1 MEWEYNKATSKY
13 KTKKYHI
20 CEKAISVNY
29 DNTQKH
35 AVEIVFYL
43 PVFRAW
49 NVSTMRRWSYYR
61 PLSPADN
68 HAGSSRENQA
78 SWYL

>member
-1 MEWEYNKATSKY
+1 MPLDFSTFLNLNFLQVYLKGMEWEYNKATSKY

-43 PVFRAW
+43 PVFRA
-49 NVSTMRRWSYYR
+49 
-61 PLSPADN
+61 
-68 HAGSSRENQA
+68 
-78 SWYL
+78 